1 MFASRAALPKSTRL
15 RRAVVP
21 TLAVA
26 ALTLAG
32 CGSTDGAEA
41 QSAQN
46 AQSAQPT
53 SAAVTELVSTTAL
66 SPQVDHLHGLHILA
80 DGSVVAGTHS
90 GLVSIGADG
99 ATARIGALDDDLMGL
114 TGIAGTDTIL
124 SSGHPGKSSTSPN
137 PLGLVASADRGQSWT
152 AKSLV
157 GEIDF
162 HALAGTDKLIVGF
175 GGGETLMVSTDGGS
189 TWTDGAAEPAGALAI
204 TGDDVWAVTATG
216 LQRSSD
222 AARTFT
228 PVADAPNFVVIAAGV
243 DGSLWGVDLNG
254 IAWRSGGASP
264 VGERWEQRGMVGP
277 VDALA
282 AVDYNSAVAATTR
295 SVFRLS

>member
-1 MFASRAALPKSTRL
+1 MFASRVPLPKSTRL

-32 CGSTDGAEA
+32 CGAADNTP
-41 QSAQN
+41 SAQD
-46 AQSAQPT
+46 APT
-53 SAAVTELVSTTAL
+53 ASAAADATLVSTTVL
-66 SPQVDHLHGLHILA
+66 SPQVDHLHGLHVMA

-90 GLVSIGADG
+90 GLFSIGADG
-99 ATARIGALDDDLMGL
+99 ATARVGSLDDDLMGL

-124 SSGHPGKSSTSPN
+124 SSGHPGKSSASPN
-137 PLGLVASADRGQSWT
+137 PLGLVTSADQGQTWA

-162 HALAGTDKLIVGF
+162 HALAGTERLIVGF
-175 GGGETLMVSTDGGS
+175 GGGATLMVSTDGGV
-189 TWTDGAAEPAGALAI
+189 TWSDGAAEPVGALAI
-204 TGDDVWAVTATG
+204 TGDYVWAVTATG
-216 LQRSSD
+216 LQRSD
-222 AARTFT
+222 DQARTFS
-228 PVADAPNFVVIAAGV
+228 PVAGAPDLVVLAAGA

-254 IAWRSGGASP
+254 LAWRSATGT
-264 VGERWEQRGMVGP
+264 EWEQRGMVGP

-282 AVDYNSAVAATTR
+282 ATSFDSAVAATTR
-295 SVFRLS
+295 AVHQLS